1 MSVAGIN
8 GTANYPAYTQG
19 KATRNVS
26 NSSFSQQINQTKAVG
41 VHTLHWFDTSE
52 GDKPLGALGD
62 KGNSSIT
69 VYKPKDFDPENP
81 VYKVKTWDAE
91 GNVTERMVDV
101 SKVDAKCSGRADMFA
116 YACYLTDSGKYPEA
130 QSTFCCIPISDEQ
143 SESLS
148 DSFKA
153 VKFNWLELA
162 KSFMQMQYDAGNLK
176 GYLDYKKFVDFFA

>member
-8 GTANYPAYTQG
+8 GTANYPVYTQS
-19 KATRNVS
+19 KATGNVP
-26 NSSFSQQINQTKAVG
+26 NNNFSQQINQAKAG
-41 VHTLHWFDTSE
+41 SVHTLHWFDTSE

-81 VYKVKTWDAE
+81 VYKVKMWDAE

-101 SKVDAKCSGRADMFA
+101 SKVDVKNSGRADMFA
-116 YACYLTDSGKYPEA
+116 YACYLTDIGKYPEA
-130 QSTFCCIPISDEQ
+130 QSTFCRIPISNEQ
-143 SESLS
+143 PENLS
-148 DSFKA
+148 DSFKTE
-153 VKFNWLELA
+153 KFDWLELA
-162 KSFMQMQYDAGNLK
+162 KNFMQMQYGAGNLK

>member
-8 GTANYPAYTQG
+8 GIANYPVYIPG
-19 KATRNVS
+19 KATGGVS
-26 NSSFSQQINQTKAVG
+26 NNNFSSQINQTKTG
-41 VHTLHWFDTSE
+41 NIHTLHWFDTPE

-101 SKVDAKCSGRADMFA
+101 SKVDVKNSDRADMFA
-116 YACYLTDSGKYPEA
+116 YACYLTDNGQYPEA
-130 QSTFCCIPISDEQ
+130 QNTFCRIPIYDEQ
-143 SESLS
+143 PENLS

-153 VKFNWLELA
+153 GKFNWLELA
-162 KSFMQMQYDAGNLK
+162 ESFMKMQYDAGNLQ
-176 GYLDYKKFVDFFA
+176 GYLDFKKFVDFFA